1 MKDFILL
8 FKNPRE
14 IFCKERE
21 KTSVFVVFFLF
32 LAFYAVSFAISM
44 NKINNDAFGSF
55 LKQIHLNTYVLVP
68 VFLFFSW
75 ITVVIT
81 VSILSPIFRI
91 CVSRIDSVTIE
102 NKKNFKSLIYLCYL
116 IPNIITIVFDCIY
129 TLIANNV
136 QQPPYLN
143 PCTSIY
149 TSLIFSIMLSYIL
162 DHVYHGKKSRNIIPV
177 VYFLITTASTVIGL
191 FSK

>member
-21 KTSVFVVFFLF
+21 KTSVFGVFLLF
-32 LAFYAVSFAISM
+32 LATYAVSFAVSM
-44 NKINNDAFGSF
+44 KQINNDAFGSL
-55 LKQIHLNTYVLVP
+55 LKQIHLNAYVLVP
-68 VFLFFSW
+68 IFLFFSW
-75 ITVVIT
+75 LTVVIA

-91 CVSRIDSVTIE
+91 CVRKIDSINIE

-116 IPNIITIVFDCIY
+116 IPSIITIIFDSIY
-129 TLIANNV
+129 TLITNNA
-136 QQPPYLN
+136 QQPPYLS